1 MKASKWIYNEHRF
14 EQPLGVYHY
23 LGSYERYMSRGDERR
38 DRRTF
43 DMKNEAA
50 NYAKGDL
57 NDEKLNDDEEV
68 EWWISGWLD
77 SFVKV
82 HGSEKVLSVLGEDVY
97 AIVQ

>member
-1 MKASKWIYNEHRF
+1 MN
-14 EQPLGVYHY
+14 G
-23 LGSYERYMSRGDERR
+23 MSRGDERR

-68 EWWISGWLD
+68 EWWISGSLD

-82 HGSEKVLSVLGEDVY
+82 HGRSIRKRLGML
-97 AIVQ
+97 

>member
-1 MKASKWIYNEHRF
+1 
-14 EQPLGVYHY
+14 
-23 LGSYERYMSRGDERR
+23 
-38 DRRTF
+38 
-43 DMKNEAA
+43 MKNEAA

-57 NDEKLNDDEEV
+57 NDKKLNDDEEV
-68 EWWISGWLD
+68 EWWISGRLD

>member
-1 MKASKWIYNEHRF
+1 MID
-14 EQPLGVYHY
+14 
-23 LGSYERYMSRGDERR
+23 ERYCLGEMNDAI

-57 NDEKLNDDEEV
+57 NDEKLNENEEV

-82 HGSEKVLSVLGEDVY
+82 HGSEKAPCVGRRC
-97 AIVQ
+97 ICN

>member
-1 MKASKWIYNEHRF
+1 M
-14 EQPLGVYHY
+14 
-23 LGSYERYMSRGDERR
+23 
-38 DRRTF
+38 
-43 DMKNEAA
+43 
-50 NYAKGDL
+50 

-68 EWWISGWLD
+68 ERWISGWLD